1 MNLLAFMP
9 LYDPLPAM
17 FPGMSDHWLWLVLP
31 LLLAIS
37 IIYKGTRL
45 EDLRKLPAQSAIMT
59 FQILLV
65 MAVAA
70 VLLDAVYWFMTRVV

>member
-1 MNLLAFMP
+1 MTLLAFIP
-9 LYDPLPAM
+9 LYDPLPAL
-17 FPGMSDHWLWLVLP
+17 FPGMSDHWLWCVLP

-45 EDLRKLPAQSAIMT
+45 EDLRKLPAQAAVMT
-59 FQILLV
+59 FQILVV

-70 VLLDAVYWFMTRVV
+70 VLLDSVYWFMTRVV